1 MYCSQTKSQDCQK
14 PTNRELTSHNKTRMW
29 NAVAQDRVP
38 CRRDRKLDATRNT
51 TWKYNDTAHA
61 QQRFTVVVS
70 GGVGGGHVV
79 FVVAVVSGGVFWFC
93 KKHQICEALY
103 HSGTHFEKKRT
114 LHPTM
119 NHAMAYGGVPVF
131 WFGFNPSGFRQF
143 FFRLLPAALCLPRIK
158 KRKHTGSK
166 KQNKKLVDKNC
177 LTLPYRTYNT
187 IHYTCQARIV
197 LLPNACRPLTRP
209 STAASTAAST
219 SFSTGSSI
227 QAKRCPATKPR

>member
-1 MYCSQTKSQDCQK
+1 MFSLL
-14 PTNRELTSHNKTRMW
+14 PL
-29 NAVAQDRVP
+29 
-38 CRRDRKLDATRNT
+38 L
-51 TWKYNDTAHA
+51 
-61 QQRFTVVVS
+61 
-70 GGVGGGHVV
+70 VV
-79 FVVAVVSGGVFWFC
+79 FFFGFA
-93 KKHQICEALY
+93 KNIK
-103 HSGTHFEKKRT
+103 FEKLCATQEPTSRKKRT

-143 FFRLLPAALCLPRIK
+143 FFRLLPAALCFPQIK
-158 KRKHTGSK
+158 KRKHTGSE

-187 IHYTCQARIV
+187 IHYTCQARII